1 MIDFS
6 GYTAKAI
13 EREMLAQVPADLDT
27 REGSMI
33 QTAIGPVA

>member
-1 MIDFS
+1 MINLS

-13 EREMLAQVPADLDT
+13 EKAMLSRIPADMDT

-33 QTAIGPVA
+33 QTAIGPAA